1 MIPVQPQPEPGFFDA
16 EVRAKGLAHLKAKGH
31 ALDQP
36 LPAGATIEPHWRGDC
51 LTALHTAYGGVCAYL
66 CVFVERITGG
76 MSVDHFIAKSAL
88 AGLAY
93 EWSNYRLACSVMN
106 SRKRDFDDVLDP
118 FELEPDWF
126 RLDLTCGRIF
136 PNPELEPAQT
146 ALVTQ
151 TISRLGLDDPL
162 CRELRVRWFD
172 EYLTEP
178 LPESYLRRKS
188 PFVWAE
194 AQRQGLLLNSPASSA

>member
-16 EVRAKGLAHLKAKGH
+16 EVRAKGLAHLKAKGY

-51 LTALHTAYGGVCAYL
+51 LTALHQAYGGVCAYL

-88 AGLAY
+88 AGLSY

-118 FELEPDWF
+118 FALEPDWF

-194 AQRQGLLLNSPASSA
+194 AQRQGLLPNPPASSA

>member
-16 EVRAKGLAHLKAKGH
+16 EVRAKGLAHLKAKGY

-51 LTALHTAYGGVCAYL
+51 LTALHQAYGGVCAYL

-88 AGLAY
+88 AGLSY

-126 RLDLTCGRIF
+126 HLDLTCGRIF

-194 AQRQGLLLNSPASSA
+194 AQRQGLLLNPPASSA

>member
-36 LPAGATIEPHWRGDC
+36 LPAGATIEPHWRGNC

-93 EWSNYRLACSVMN
+93 EWSNYRLACSAMN

-118 FELEPDWF
+118 FALEPDWF

-136 PNPELEPAQT
+136 PNPDLEPAQT

>member
-16 EVRAKGLAHLKAKGH
+16 EVRAKGLAHLKAKGY

-51 LTALHTAYGGVCAYL
+51 LTALHQAYGGVCAYL

-88 AGLAY
+88 AGLSY

-126 RLDLTCGRIF
+126 RLDLTGGRIF

-194 AQRQGLLLNSPASSA
+194 AQRQGLLLNPPASSA

>member
-16 EVRAKGLAHLKAKGH
+16 EVRAKGLAHLKAKGY

-118 FELEPDWF
+118 FALEPDWF
-126 RLDLTCGRIF
+126 RLDLTCGCIF

-194 AQRQGLLLNSPASSA
+194 AQRQGLLLDSPASSV

>member
-1 MIPVQPQPEPGFFDA
+1 MIPVQQQPAPGFFDA
-16 EVRAKGLAHLKAKGH
+16 EVRTKGLAHLKAKGY

-66 CVFVERITGG
+66 CVFVERCTGG

-136 PNPELEPAQT
+136 PNLDLEPAQT